1 MAQPVTITFLGGL
14 GEIGRN
20 CATLELDGR
29 IVILDCGQM
38 FPDDRSPGMDSV
50 LPDFTYLRDNR
61 DRIEA
66 CIATHCHEDHIGGLP
81 YLLAELDVP
90 VYGSPFTLGMVG
102 GKLEAEGLVG
112 DLRAIND
119 GERHQIGPF
128 ECDFVPVTHS
138 TPSGLITAFHTP
150 QGVILHSSD
159 FKLDLTPVDGRR
171 TDLSFIGA
179 LGHDPGIRLLL
190 CDSTNADVPGQSSS
204 ETEVGA
210 TLARIITEQVGRRVI
225 VGAFSSHIHRLQQ
238 IADAAIAGGRTVV
251 PLGFSMQRNMKLAVD
266 LGMLHIADAHLAS
279 ADDIEELDP
288 SRTCVICTGSQGE
301 PRSALTL
308 MGSGEN
314 RWISVG
320 PDDTVI
326 FSSHPIPGNEAA
338 VSRTRSALTR
348 RGVRVVHSG
357 QVDIHTTG
365 HGKQHELKT
374 LHSVADP
381 EWFVPV
387 HGEYEHLVAHVG
399 LARELR
405 MPDDHIVLC
414 EDGDQI
420 VLADDGVAKVGSVPG
435 GHVYVHGIV
444 GHLGDPVLSE
454 RLILGQEGFV
464 AVYVVIDP
472 DRRALLAPPRVI
484 SRGWIDETGELL
496 LDEAERRCGDAITG
510 ALADGVTDPD
520 EFERLVRRA
529 VGKYV
534 NEVTGRRPMIVPCVD
549 LVGGRGPSAG

>member
-1 MAQPVTITFLGGL
+1 MAEPVIITFLGGL

-38 FPDDRSPGMDSV
+38 FPDERSPGMEAI

-61 DRIEA
+61 DRIAA

-81 YLLAELDVP
+81 YLLAEIDVP
-90 VYGSPFTLGMVG
+90 IYGSPFTLGMIA
-102 GKLEAEGLVG
+102 GKLEADGLRG
-112 DLRAIND
+112 DLRPIED

-128 ECDFVPVTHS
+128 DCDFVPVTHS

-150 QGVILHSSD
+150 QGLILHSSD

-171 TDLSFIGA
+171 TDLSRIGA
-179 LGHDPGIRLLL
+179 MAHDPGIRLLL

-210 TLARIITEQVGRRVI
+210 TLTQIIKNNAGRRVV

-238 IADAAIAGGRTVV
+238 IADAAVAEGRTVV
-251 PLGFSMQRNMKLAVD
+251 PLGFSMQRNIKLARD
-266 LGMLHIADAHLAS
+266 LGMLRIPDTKLAQ

-288 SRTCVICTGSQGE
+288 TLTCVICTGSQGE

-308 MGSGEN
+308 MGSGDN
-314 RWISVG
+314 RWITVG

-338 VSRTRSALTR
+338 VSRTRSALAR
-348 RGVRVVHSG
+348 RGVKVVHSG

-374 LHSVADP
+374 LHSVASP

-399 LARELR
+399 LARSMR
-405 MPDDHIVLC
+405 MPDDRIVLC

-420 VLADDGVAKVGSVPG
+420 ALGDDGVEKVGSVPG
-435 GHVYVHGIV
+435 GRVYVHGSV
-444 GHLGDPVLSE
+444 DHLGEPVLSE
-454 RLILGQEGFV
+454 RQILGQEGFV
-464 AVYVVIDP
+464 SAFVVIDVGN
-472 DRRALLAPPRVI
+472 AELAAPPRVV
-484 SRGWIDETGELL
+484 SRGWVDETGDRL
-496 LDEAERRCGDAITG
+496 LDGAEQRCTEAMQA

-520 EFERLVRRA
+520 EFERLIRRA

-534 NEVTGRRPMIVPCVD
+534 NEASGRRPMIVPCVD
-549 LVGGRGPSAG
+549 LV